1 MVLPRAL
8 QVGTIF
14 HDECLAEQQPEE
26 QKGKRHS
33 VAETC
38 FALAKALPHW
48 WQWPDEHILRA
59 AAVAVHMEP
68 VLPGPT
74 LCVPGATSDH
84 K

>member
-1 MVLPRAL
+1 M
-8 QVGTIF
+8 
-14 HDECLAEQQPEE
+14 
-26 QKGKRHS
+26 
-33 VAETC
+33 AETC

-59 AAVAVHMEP
+59 AAIAVHMEP